1 MNALVGWER
10 QDTGKVRVAD
20 DRGRHTTTRRE
31 LVRLPGGGLLIDT
44 PGMRELQL
52 NEAGDGLLAAF
63 DDIEELAKGCE
74 FGDCGHGPEP
84 VCAVRDAVADGRL
97 SAERLESFH
106 KLVREL
112 ARRTGWRAKRI
123 HGDADPNSGR

>member
-1 MNALVGWER
+1 M
-10 QDTGKVRVAD
+10 
-20 DRGRHTTTRRE
+20 
-31 LVRLPGGGLLIDT
+31 PGGGLLIDT

-63 DDIEELAKGCE
+63 DDIEELAKGCA
-74 FGDCGHGPEP
+74 FGDCSHGPEP
-84 VCAVRDAVADGRL
+84 GCAVRDAVTAGTL

-112 ARRTGWRAKRI
+112 ENRTGWSAKRTR
-123 HGDADPNSGR
+123 GGADPNAGR